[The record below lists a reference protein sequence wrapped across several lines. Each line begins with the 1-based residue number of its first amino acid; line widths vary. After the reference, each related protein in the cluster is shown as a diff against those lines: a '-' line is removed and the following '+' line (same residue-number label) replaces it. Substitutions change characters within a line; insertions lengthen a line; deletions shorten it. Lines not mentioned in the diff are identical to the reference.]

1 MAGLPHYSSSK
12 ATVNK
17 FEPVFLNQFEVSITP
32 PTGITIPVGNPGSA
46 NILLE
51 QVTRISGL
59 QVDQNPG
66 EITQQYKFAK
76 RYYSGAAPLRT
87 GLDVEI
93 EFEINLNDDN
103 SMYAFKALRQ
113 WSDLIYNPLTGAMG
127 IKQDYTG
134 TIVISIFNKNGNVF
148 RRITCKDCFPLKAI
162 DPMELDYLNGT
173 TLYEIDMTWA
183 VDYWEDL
190 FT

>member
-1 MAGLPHYSSSK
+1 MAGLPHYTSSK
-12 ATVNK
+12 ASVNK

-32 PTGITIPVGNPGSA
+32 PNGITAPAGNPGSA

-76 RYYSGAAPLRT
+76 RYYSGAAPQRT

-93 EFEINLNDDN
+93 EFEVNLNEDK
-103 SMYAFKALRQ
+103 SMYAFKTLRQ

-127 IKQDYTG
+127 LKTNYTG
-134 TIVISIFNKNGNVF
+134 NILINVFNKQGDIF
-148 RRITCKDCFPLKAI
+148 RKINLKDCFPMSPI
-162 DPMELDYLNGT
+162 SEMQLNYT
-173 TLYEIDMTWA
+173 QTSIYKLTMQWA
-183 VDYWEDL
+183 VDYFDDV
-190 FT
+190 FI